1 MFTKPQHS
9 VCVFCGSRTGKNPA
23 FLKSATKIGGLL
35 AENNLR
41 LVYGAGDVGLMGAVA
56 NACQQARGNIFGVI
70 PKHLLAL
77 EVGKTNLTQ
86 FIITENMHERKK
98 LMFMNSDAIITLPGG
113 AGSLDELFE
122 VLTWA
127 QLGQHT
133 KPIFLLNIDGYWNP
147 LLTLIDHQIENG
159 FADPSF
165 RALLQ
170 DFTSTDALMAKLLQ
184 DLSRRNAS

>member
-1 MFTKPQHS
+1 M
-9 VCVFCGSRTGKNPA
+9 RT
-23 FLKSATKIGGLL
+23 ATKIGGLL
-35 AENNLR
+35 AQNNMR

-56 NACQQARGNIFGVI
+56 NACQQAGGNIFGVI
-70 PKHLLAL
+70 PTHLMAL
-77 EVGKTNLTQ
+77 EVGKTDLTQ

-133 KPIFLLNIDGYWNP
+133 KSIFLLNVDGYWDP
-147 LLTLIDHQIENG
+147 LISLIDHQIEQG
-159 FADPSF
+159 FASPSF
-165 RALLQ
+165 RDLLQ
-170 DFTSTDALMAKLLQ
+170 DFNSVNTLMAKLTQ
-184 DLSRRNAS
+184 DLSRRIAS